1 LSAILGRLQRYR
13 ITPDVLPLVLAA
25 LLLAAA
31 STAAAQDTRV
41 LLDTDRGPLL
51 LELDLT
57 RAPIT
62 SANFLRYVDEG
73 RYDGTLIQRVVPGFV
88 IQGGGFR
95 ENLSPIPRFDN
106 IASER
111 NNGLTHTPGTIA
123 LALASN
129 ANGSPNFTS
138 GNSEWFINIGTNSQ
152 LNGLYTVFGR
162 LVYGFKTFTN
172 IATSPII
179 PSTEQPVRIPLVRRA
194 VRVAAGK
201 MPILPVHTGSWYD
214 PANPGRGFLLE
225 VASAAG
231 NEQGPLL
238 LVTWYTFHE
247 GRQIWLV
254 GLAPFA
260 WGAHRVE
267 VPLQI
272 STGGQFGAAFDPN
285 QVSSNPEWGRLT
297 VEFSR
302 CDTETFEYT
311 SAYGN
316 GSVPVRSLTQ
326 PTDEFCTGQ

>member
-1 LSAILGRLQRYR
+1 MFYR
-13 ITPDVLPLVLAA
+13 LVLAA

-31 STAAAQDTRV
+31 STAPAQDTRV

-51 LELDLT
+51 LELDGT

-73 RYDGTLIQRVVPGFV
+73 RYNGTLIQRVVPGFV

-138 GNSEWFINIGTNSQ
+138 GNSEWFINIGTNSN
-152 LNGLYTVFGR
+152 LNGQYTVFGR
-162 LVYGFKTFTN
+162 LVYGLKTFTT
-172 IATSPII
+172 IATSTII
-179 PSTEQPVRIPLVRRA
+179 PGTEQPVRIPLVRRA
-194 VRVAAGK
+194 VRVAAGEI
-201 MPILPVHTGSWYD
+201 PILPVHTGSWYD
-214 PANPGRGFLLE
+214 PANSGRGFLIE

-231 NEQGPLL
+231 SEEGPLL

-272 STGGQFGAAFDPN
+272 STGGQFGSAFNPS
-285 QVSSNPEWGRLT
+285 QVTTNAEWGRLT
-297 VEFSR
+297 VQFSG
-302 CDTETFEYT
+302 CDAGTFDYT
-311 SAYGN
+311 SSYGN